1 MWNSDVSSSGGLRR
15 IILGFLVGIVL
26 VVLGTV
32 GAYFA
37 VGVGDYILS
46 VLNRT
51 GFTIPSSANYVT
63 SIGGLPRSLFL
74 IMSIVSIVVLIVIII
89 EALLKYY
96 GNLGT

>member
-1 MWNSDVSSSGGLRR
+1 LGNDVSSSGGLGRIVLRR
-15 IILGFLVGIVL
+15 FLVGTVLIV
-26 VVLGTV
+26 VGTV
-32 GAYFA
+32 GAYLT

-63 SIGGLPRSLFL
+63 PIGGLPSSLFL
-74 IMSIVSIVVLIVIII
+74 MMSIVFIVIGIVIII

>member
-1 MWNSDVSSSGGLRR
+1 LGNDVSSSGDLGR
-15 IILGFLVGIVL
+15 IMLEFLIGTVL
-26 VVLGTV
+26 VVVGTV
-32 GAYFA
+32 GIYLT

-46 VLNRT
+46 ILNRT

-63 SIGGLPRSLFL
+63 PIGGLPSSLFL
-74 IMSIVSIVVLIVIII
+74 IMSIVFIVIGIVIII

>member
-1 MWNSDVSSSGGLRR
+1 MLGNDVSSSGGLGRIVLRR
-15 IILGFLVGIVL
+15 FLV
-26 VVLGTV
+26 GTV
-32 GAYFA
+32 GAYLT

-63 SIGGLPRSLFL
+63 PIGGLPSSLFL
-74 IMSIVSIVVLIVIII
+74 MMSIVFIVIGIVIII